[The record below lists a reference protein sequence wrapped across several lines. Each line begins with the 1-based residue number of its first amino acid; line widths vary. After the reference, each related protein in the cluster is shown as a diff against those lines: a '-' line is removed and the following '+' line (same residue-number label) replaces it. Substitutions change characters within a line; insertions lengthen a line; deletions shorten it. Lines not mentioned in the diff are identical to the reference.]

1 MDTTL
6 SQAVLAAVFAITAGG
21 VWLAARLLF
30 PPRLSGARLAEKR
43 NEAEGDWAPKIA
55 ALVGPIAHLTVP
67 KREHM
72 RSRARRRLMNAG
84 WRGQQATVIFY
95 GMKAALAIVLPV
107 ALLLGAL
114 VFQQSGSVPVLV
126 LAAAVGFLLPDVV
139 VILRKRSRQREIF
152 ASFPEALDLMVVCI
166 EAGLALD
173 AAIGKVAAEIGRSSP
188 ELGDELHLTTLELR
202 AGVGRETA
210 LRNLAART
218 GVEDIDALVAML
230 IQSDRFGT
238 SVADSLRIHA
248 DGMRMKRM
256 LRAEEAAQKLP
267 VKLVFPVVFLIFP
280 ALFLVLL
287 GPAVL
292 TVMKLLLPIVK

>member
-1 MDTTL
+1 MDTIV
-6 SQAVLAAVFAITAGG
+6 SQFVLAVVFALTAGG

-30 PPRLSGARLAEKR
+30 PPRVSDMRLEGG
-43 NEAEGDWAPKIA
+43 EADAAGGWVPKIA
-55 ALVGPIAHLTVP
+55 TLVGPIAHLTVP

-72 RSRARRRLMNAG
+72 RSQARRRLMNAG
-84 WRGQQATVIFY
+84 WRGQQALVIFY
-95 GMKAALAIVLPV
+95 GAKTAMAIALPV
-107 ALLLGAL
+107 VLLLGAII
-114 VFQQSGSVPVLV
+114 FPQSGSLPLLV
-126 LAAAVGFLLPDVV
+126 LAAATGFLLPDVV
-139 VILRKRSRQREIF
+139 VILRKRRRRREIF
-152 ASFPEALDLMVVCI
+152 EAFPEALDLMVVCV

-173 AAIGKVAAEIGRSSP
+173 AAIAKVAAEMGRSSP

-202 AGVGRETA
+202 AGVTREAA

-238 SVADSLRIHA
+238 SVAESLRIHA
-248 DGMRMKRM
+248 DGMRTKRM

-280 ALFLVLL
+280 SLFLVLL
-287 GPAVL
+287 GPAIL
-292 TVMKLLLPIVK
+292 TVLKLLMPIIK